1 MIVWAFRSIGLTESG
16 EKIGRKLFA
25 LLTKTQQKEL
35 ERFISESKNSES
47 DSVLSPCYP
56 CLLWSVFHSK
66 AIGSAN
72 DGDSGGR
79 FVFLLGATPL
89 LLSEVK

>member
-1 MIVWAFRSIGLTESG
+1 MGHFAVFDLTESG

-56 CLLWSVFHSK
+56 AFYGQYSIPRQSDQPLTE
-66 AIGSAN
+66 IQE
-72 DGDSGGR
+72 GDLY
-79 FVFLLGATPL
+79 F
-89 LLSEVK
+89 

>member
-1 MIVWAFRSIGLTESG
+1 MGHFAVLDLTESG

-47 DSVLSPCYP
+47 DSVLS
-56 CLLWSVFHSK
+56 H
-66 AIGSAN
+66 AILPFMVSIPFQGNRISQ
-72 DGDSGGR
+72 
-79 FVFLLGATPL
+79 
-89 LLSEVK
+89 